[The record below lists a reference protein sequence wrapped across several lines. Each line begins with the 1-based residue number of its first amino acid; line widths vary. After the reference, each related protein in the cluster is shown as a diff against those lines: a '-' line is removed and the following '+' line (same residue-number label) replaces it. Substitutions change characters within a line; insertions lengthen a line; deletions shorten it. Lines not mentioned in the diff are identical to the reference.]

1 MEEKLTI
8 QFAVEKFDLYDLY
21 NEIVDSYTDDLEDPS
36 VSDLYD
42 LIEEYDEEFEFLA
55 DENGDYTAS
64 FERNLRE
71 AIATIVESEEDL
83 SFVDDEFEEDQIPE
97 IYGDEF
103 ENDNDR
109 FGLGLDED
117 EDLYED

>member
-8 QFAVEKFDLYDLY
+8 QLAVEQFDLYDLY

-42 LIEEYDEEFEFLA
+42 LIEEYDEEFEFTP

-71 AIATIVESEEDL
+71 AIATIIESEENL
-83 SFVDDEFEEDQIPE
+83 SFVDDEFEDDQVPE
-97 IYGDEF
+97 IYGDEY
-103 ENDNDR
+103 EDDNDC
-109 FGLGLDED
+109 E
-117 EDLYED
+117 E